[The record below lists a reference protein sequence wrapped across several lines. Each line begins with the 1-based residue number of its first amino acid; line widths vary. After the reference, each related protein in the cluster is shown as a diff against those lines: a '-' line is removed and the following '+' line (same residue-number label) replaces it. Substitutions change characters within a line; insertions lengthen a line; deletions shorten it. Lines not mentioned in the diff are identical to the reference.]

1 VTIDHDVPLFPMPR
15 TTPFDPPEG
24 YAALSAQGPVS
35 RGVMASGQPI
45 WLITGHEHVR
55 RVLADP
61 RVSSSRRHDAFPLV
75 AEATPEMRAK
85 LSLFTDALV
94 SADPPEHTERRRLL
108 ITEFT
113 VRRVQAMQP
122 RIQEI
127 VDERIDAMV
136 AAGPPADLFTDLAL
150 SVPSLV
156 ICELLG
162 VPYAE
167 RDFFQGRSRVMV
179 AQTSSEA
186 DRGRATVEMYGYF
199 DKLVSA
205 KQADPG
211 DDLLGRLIVRDGESP
226 GGRVFDHRLLV
237 GLATLLLIAGHETT
251 SNVIS
256 LGTLALLRHPD
267 QLAKLTADPSLV
279 SGTVEELLRF
289 LSIVEAGFRVA
300 TDDIEVGGTVIR
312 AGDALVTVAGS
323 ANRDGA
329 AFEHADELDVT
340 RSARHH
346 VSFGYGIH
354 QCLGQ
359 NLARTELEVVFR
371 TLFRRM
377 PGLRIA
383 VPVEEVPFKDDS
395 TIYGVNG
402 LPVTW

>member
-1 VTIDHDVPLFPMPR
+1 
-15 TTPFDPPEG
+15 
-24 YAALSAQGPVS
+24 
-35 RGVMASGQPI
+35 
-45 WLITGHEHVR
+45 
-55 RVLADP
+55 
-61 RVSSSRRHDAFPLV
+61 
-75 AEATPEMRAK
+75 
-85 LSLFTDALV
+85 
-94 SADPPEHTERRRLL
+94 
-108 ITEFT
+108 
-113 VRRVQAMQP
+113 
-122 RIQEI
+122 
-127 VDERIDAMV
+127 
-136 AAGPPADLFTDLAL
+136 
-150 SVPSLV
+150 VPSLV

-186 DRGRATVEMYGYF
+186 DRGRATMEMYGYF